1 MRSLP
6 IVRVVPRQPAY
17 TVSAQHTAVTGMT
30 GMSGIFK
37 ALTSGF

>member
-17 TVSAQHTAVTGMT
+17 TVSALHNRSHRDDQNVRY
-30 GMSGIFK
+30 I
-37 ALTSGF
+37 

>member
-17 TVSAQHTAVTGMT
+17 TVSALHNRSHGDDQNFRY
-30 GMSGIFK
+30 I
-37 ALTSGF
+37 